1 MEHEKDGTFQSN
13 VCEIMAICSQS
24 GFDLCTPARR
34 AGRANYYYFCMDSI
48 NYILLVFLASALD
61 GTQSTSRS
69 YKLGCTGILR
79 RLVVDILPSCLP
91 DGLHYVIVS
100 FLAV

>member
-48 NYILLVFLASALD
+48 NYMYTTKRQICPMF
-61 GTQSTSRS
+61 R
-69 YKLGCTGILR
+69 
-79 RLVVDILPSCLP
+79 
-91 DGLHYVIVS
+91 S
-100 FLAV
+100 FLRWKWSNTFFNVYLFQFQSWYF